1 MSDKKDP
8 ASGNPKNKPS
18 AAVFIWLIVFI
29 GLISLFV
36 MRSSSM
42 LSSPREWTQSEFVSH
57 LQAGE
62 IVSANLIPESD
73 NVYFIEGSYQPA
85 VKSAPKDPGTVS
97 KDLRASSGSGS
108 AKVPSYST
116 RIVMSDSI
124 QKMLNSP
131 NGTAGVTTQVTVQQ
145 REQWWKAMLINLV
158 IGIIIIG
165 LLYFLFA
172 RQIRSAN
179 HGAMQFGK
187 SRARMIMPDEHRKKF
202 DDVAG
207 CDEAKE
213 ETKEIVDYLKDPLKY
228 KLLGGKIPKGA
239 LLIGP
244 PGTGKTLMAK
254 AVAGEA
260 SVPFFA
266 ISGSD
271 FVEMFVGVGASRVRD
286 MFEQARKV
294 APCLIF
300 IDEIDAV
307 GRSRFSGIGGGHD
320 EREQTLNAL
329 LVEMDGLET
338 QEGVILLAA
347 TNRVDVLDPA
357 LLRPGRF
364 DRQIVIDLPDI
375 RGRRQILDVHAK
387 TVKFEPDVNL
397 DTIAKSTPGF
407 SGADLANLINEAA
420 LLAARENRKAANQHD
435 LEEAR
440 DKVCWGRERRSRKI
454 SDQDRKL
461 TAWHEAGHAIVTLF
475 CKYATPLHKVTI
487 IPRGMA
493 LGMTMMLPE
502 EDKYSR
508 SRNEMLD
515 AMAVSMGGR
524 VAEEIALDDITGGAS
539 QDIAQATDIAHA
551 MVCRFGM
558 SDKLGPVRYG
568 ERSEHIY
575 LGRDITRNE
584 GYSEETAREIDMEIK
599 KLVSDAKAHATQIL
613 TEQRERLDKLA
624 NALLE
629 KETMDA
635 AEIRQLLDLP
645 EPVKKEEAQ
654 AAAPQA
660 AEPVPPADGP
670 AA

>member
-1 MSDKKDP
+1 MSDNKEP
-8 ASGNPKNKPS
+8 VSGNPKNKPS
-18 AAVFIWLIVFI
+18 PALFIWLVVFI
-29 GLISLFV
+29 GLISLFI

-42 LSSPREWTQSEFVSH
+42 MSSPREWTQSEFISH
-57 LQAGE
+57 LKAGE
-62 IVSANLIPESD
+62 IVSANLMPESD
-73 NVYFIEGSYQPA
+73 QVYFIEGVYLP
-85 VKSAPKDPGTVS
+85 VKQTLPKDAGAVS
-97 KDLRASSGSGS
+97 KDLRESGSSGKS
-108 AKVPSYST
+108 PTYST

-124 QKMLNSP
+124 QQMLNSP
-131 NGTAGVTTQVTVQQ
+131 NGAGAVSTQVTVQQ

-158 IGIIIIG
+158 IGIVIIG
-165 LLYFLFA
+165 ILYFLFA
-172 RQIRSAN
+172 RQIRNAN

-387 TVKFEPDVNL
+387 TVKFEPDVDL

-420 LLAARENRKAANQHD
+420 LMAARENRKAANQHD

-558 SDKLGPVRYG
+558 SEKLGPVRYG

-584 GYSEETAREIDMEIK
+584 GYSEETAREIDIEIK
-599 KLVSDAKAHATQIL
+599 KLVSNAKDRAMQIL
-613 TEQRERLDKLA
+613 TEQRERLDRLA

-635 AEIRQLLDLP
+635 AEIRQLLELP
-645 EPVKKEEAQ
+645 PASSVN
-654 AAAPQA
+654 A
-660 AEPVPPADGP
+660 AETAPETPVSDGAPA
-670 AA
+670 

>member
-1 MSDKKDP
+1 MSDDKEP
-8 ASGNPKNKPS
+8 ARGGRKPKGPTP
-18 AAVFIWLIVFI
+18 ALFIWLIVFVGLI
-29 GLISLFV
+29 GLFF
-36 MRSSSM
+36 MRSSSA
-42 LSSPREWTQSEFVSH
+42 LSAQKEWTQSEFISH
-57 LQAGE
+57 LAEGE
-62 IVSANLIPESD
+62 ILTANLMPESD
-73 NVYFIEGSYQPA
+73 NVYFIEGTYRIRQKPETSVA
-85 VKSAPKDPGTVS
+85 EKGAIT
-97 KDLRASSGSGS
+97 KDLREDPARAASRPL
-108 AKVPSYST
+108 VYST
-116 RIVMSDSI
+116 RVVMSDSL
-124 QKMLNSP
+124 QQLLNS
-131 NGTAGVTTQVTVQQ
+131 AQVTVQQ

-158 IGIIIIG
+158 IGIVIIG
-165 LLYFLFA
+165 LLYFLFS
-172 RQIRSAN
+172 RQIRNAN

-387 TVKFEPDVNL
+387 TVKFEPNVDLDV
-397 DTIAKSTPGF
+397 IAKSTPGF

-420 LLAARENRKAANQHD
+420 LMAARENRKAASQHD

-454 SDQDRKL
+454 SDEDRKL

-475 CKYATPLHKVTI
+475 CEHATPLHKVTI

-515 AMAVSMGGR
+515 AMAVAMGGR
-524 VAEEIALDDITGGAS
+524 VAEEIALDDVTGGAS

-558 SDKLGPVRYG
+558 SEILGPVRYG

-584 GYSEETAREIDMEIK
+584 GYSEETAREIDTEIK
-599 KLVSDAKAHATQIL
+599 KLVSGAKAHAARIL
-613 TEQRERLDKLA
+613 TEQRARLDKLA

-629 KETMDA
+629 KETMDV
-635 AEIRQLLDLP
+635 AEIRTLLDLP
-645 EPVKKEEAQ
+645 EEKSAEP
-654 AAAPQA
+654 APA
-660 AEPVPPADGP
+660 AEAGTEPAADGTV
-670 AA
+670 A

>member
-1 MSDKKDP
+1 MSDNNEPSRNGMKPKGPSP
-8 ASGNPKNKPS
+8 ALL
-18 AAVFIWLIVFI
+18 IWLVVFA
-29 GLISLFV
+29 GLIGLFV
-36 MRSSSM
+36 MRSSSV
-42 LSSPREWTQSEFVSH
+42 LNTPKEWTQSEFQAH
-57 LQAGE
+57 LAAGE
-62 IVSANLIPESD
+62 IVTANLVPESD
-73 NVYFIEGSYQPA
+73 NVYFIEGIYQNKKIQDPQDSGA
-85 VKSAPKDPGTVS
+85 VA
-97 KDLRASSGSGS
+97 KDLRPVQGSR
-108 AKVPSYST
+108 KPLTYST
-116 RIVMSDSI
+116 RVVMSDSL
-124 QKMLNSP
+124 QKMLNS
-131 NGTAGVTTQVTVQQ
+131 AQVTVQP
-145 REQWWKAMLINLV
+145 REQWWKALLINLV

-165 LLYFLFA
+165 LLYFLFS
-172 RQIRSAN
+172 RQIRNAN

-213 ETKEIVDYLKDPLKY
+213 ETREIVDYLKDPLKY

-387 TVKFEPDVNL
+387 TVKFEPEVNL
-397 DTIAKSTPGF
+397 DIIAKSTPGF

-420 LLAARENRKAANQHD
+420 LMAARENRKAANQHD

-454 SDQDRKL
+454 SDEDRKL

-475 CKYATPLHKVTI
+475 CRYATPLHKVTI

-515 AMAVSMGGR
+515 AMAVAMGGR
-524 VAEEIALDDITGGAS
+524 VAEEIALADITGGAA

-558 SDKLGPVRYG
+558 SEKLGPVRYG

-599 KLVSDAKAHATQIL
+599 KLVSEAKAHAAQIL
-613 TEQRERLDKLA
+613 NEQRERLDKLA

-635 AEIRQLLDLP
+635 AEIRLLLDLP
-645 EPVKKEEAQ
+645 AASAEP
-654 AAAPQA
+654 AAAP
-660 AEPVPPADGP
+660 ADGTP
-670 AA
+670 V